1 MIKKLWKFRKRIP
14 FLLLYYCFFRY
25 FPSSITPLFGRPS
38 KWLRYHCCR
47 HIFEYCGINVN
58 IERGVLFGS
67 GFGIKIGNNSGIGIN
82 SVVPSD
88 IEIGNN
94 VLMGP
99 ECFFLYMNHNFI
111 EKSRTIRSQG
121 YSSRMKTK
129 IGNDVWIGREV
140 LVTPGRTIADGT
152 VIAARCCYCKD
163 CPPYSVVGGNPVN
176 IIKKRV

>member
-1 MIKKLWKFRKRIP
+1 
-14 FLLLYYCFFRY
+14 
-25 FPSSITPLFGRPS
+25 
-38 KWLRYHCCR
+38 
-47 HIFEYCGINVN
+47 
-58 IERGVLFGS
+58 
-67 GFGIKIGNNSGIGIN
+67 
-82 SVVPSD
+82 
-88 IEIGNN
+88 
-94 VLMGP
+94 
-99 ECFFLYMNHNFI
+99 MNHNFI